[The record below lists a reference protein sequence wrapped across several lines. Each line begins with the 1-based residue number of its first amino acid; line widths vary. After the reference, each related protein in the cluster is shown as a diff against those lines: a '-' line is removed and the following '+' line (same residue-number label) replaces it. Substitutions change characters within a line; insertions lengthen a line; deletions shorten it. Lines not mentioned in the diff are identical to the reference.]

1 MSEEFKI
8 EKDVPIPPRRRG
20 LKQKSPWPWPE
31 MKVNDS
37 VFFPAR
43 KGEDANNIRGR
54 IKTFGAYAARTNKK
68 FATRWTKHEGKLGL
82 RVWRIK

>member
-8 EKDVPIPPRRRG
+8 EKDVPMPRRKGG
-20 LKQKSPWPWPE
+20 LATKGPWPWPE
-31 MKVNDS
+31 MEVNDS

-43 KGEDANNIRGR
+43 KGEDANTIRWR
-54 IKTFGAYAARTNKK
+54 IKTFAYAARTNKK

-82 RVWRIK
+82 RVWRTK